1 MNNSSI
7 NNPYSQDSVGVLQG
21 YREAVRDDITFLG
34 IKAYSEHPEVYR
46 AAELLVNE
54 YCRTRQRIKNKDKLP
69 RDAKKLIASI
79 WLHGGQFRFTTKEE
93 YFSKGKR
100 KQVWMTNRT
109 LELFNCA
116 RQLQWIETVAGAIP
130 PYLAKNEIGFS
141 AIYQATDK
149 FKQLLA
155 WLTIEDIT
163 INPDLP
169 CVLRKDEHDRV
180 IEEPERF
187 YQSDKYLE
195 HQNLVQSHL
204 NRLREHRASWG
215 DGNLIPPTELLLT
228 RQFTGTFGK
237 GGRWYCNF
245 QNKPKTVRN
254 SITIDSKPVGSLDIT
269 QCHPMLILRLY
280 NGKESEDG
288 LFSKF
293 NEDVYQVT
301 GFEHLKRDIR
311 KKAINTLFNAND
323 ETSAEKSLRNT
334 HWWIDAVTG
343 DLEIKTYKSKKIR
356 KGQPI
361 FKDTDEIKRFILGF
375 KLQHPDFAK
384 VIGTGIGLTLQGF
397 DSSIT
402 TQVLKFAN
410 QMKLPIIPIH
420 EEYLVP
426 EDKKYLIEEIL
437 KQSMRV
443 VLLDAGQYGTL
454 KGKWTDSKGKKSNV
468 LMNLSNGK

>member
-7 NNPYSQDSVGVLQG
+7 NNSNYQDSTQVLQG

-79 WLHGGQFRFTTKEE
+79 WLHDGQFRFTTKEE

-100 KQVWMTNRT
+100 KQVWMTHRT

-116 RQLQWIETVAGAIP
+116 RELEWVEVVKGAIP
-130 PYLAKNEIGFS
+130 PYLAKNEIGFT

-149 FKQLLA
+149 FKNILN
-155 WLTIEDIT
+155 WLSIEDIT
-163 INPDLP
+163 VNPDLP
-169 CVLRKDEHDRV
+169 CVLRKSEDDRV
-180 IEEPERF
+180 IEEPESF
-187 YQSDKYLE
+187 YQTEEYLR
-195 HQNLVQSHL
+195 HQSLVQSHL
-204 NRLREHRASWG
+204 NRLREHQARWANG
-215 DGNLIPPTELLLT
+215 RLIPPSELLLT
-228 RQFTGTFGK
+228 RQFTKTFGK

-254 SITIDSKPVGSLDIT
+254 SITIGGKPVGSLDIT

-280 NGKESEDG
+280 NGKQSEDG
-288 LFSKF
+288 LFSQF
-293 NEDVYQVT
+293 NEDVYQVS
-301 GFEHLKRDIR
+301 GFEYLHRDIR
-311 KKAINTLFNAND
+311 KKAVNTLFNANN
-323 ETSAEKSLRNT
+323 EESAEKSLRHT
-334 HWWIDAVTG
+334 HWWIDELTSE
-343 DLEIKTYKSKKIR
+343 LKIKTYKTKRVR

-361 FKDTDEIKRFILGF
+361 FRDTPEIRQFISSF
-375 KLQHPDFAK
+375 KLQHPDFGK

-397 DSSIT
+397 DSALT
-402 TQVLKFAN
+402 TQVLKFAEI
-410 QMKLPIIPIH
+410 MKLPIIPIH

-437 KQSMRV
+437 RSSMRV
-443 VLLDAGQYGTL
+443 VLMQAGQYGTL
-454 KGKWTDSKGKKSNV
+454 KAKWTDSKEVQTKV
-468 LMNLSNGK
+468 IINLE

>member
-34 IKAYSEHPEVYR
+34 IKAYSEHPEVYK

-69 RDAKKLIASI
+69 RDAKKLIASV
-79 WLHGGQFRFTTKEE
+79 WLHDGQFRFTTKEE

-116 RQLQWIETVAGAIP
+116 RELDWIETVAGAIP

-155 WLTIEDIT
+155 WLTTEDIT

-169 CVLRKDEHDRV
+169 CVLRKDEDDRV
-180 IEEPERF
+180 IEEPESF
-187 YQSDKYLE
+187 YQSDRYLE
-195 HQNLVQSHL
+195 HENLVQSHL
-204 NRLREHRASWG
+204 NRLREHQARWSNG
-215 DGNLIPPTELLLT
+215 RLIPPTELLLR

-254 SITIDSKPVGSLDIT
+254 SITIDGKPVGSLDIT

-280 NGKESEDG
+280 NGKEAEDG
-288 LFSKF
+288 LFSRF

-301 GFEHLKRDIR
+301 GFEHLDRDIR

-334 HWWIDAVTG
+334 HWWIDQETG
-343 DLEIKTYKSKKIR
+343 ELEIKTYKTKRVR

-361 FKDTDEIKRFILGF
+361 FKDTEEIRSFILGF
-375 KLQHPDFAK
+375 KLQHPDFGK

-397 DSSIT
+397 DSAIT
-402 TQVLKFAN
+402 TQVLKFADY
-410 QMKLPIIPIH
+410 MKLPIIPIH

-443 VLLDAGQYGTL
+443 VLMKAGQYGTL
-454 KGKWTDSKGKKSNV
+454 KAKWTDSKGNKNFVELRLDK
-468 LMNLSNGK
+468 

>member
-34 IKAYSEHPEVYR
+34 IKAYSEHPEVYS

-54 YCRTRQRIKNKDKLP
+54 YCRTRQRIKNKDKLS

-109 LELFNCA
+109 LELFNCT
-116 RQLQWIETVAGAIP
+116 RKLGWIETVAGAIP

-155 WLTIEDIT
+155 WLTTEDIT
-163 INPDLP
+163 INPELP
-169 CVLRKDEHDRV
+169 CVLRKDEDDRV
-180 IEEPERF
+180 IEERESF

-204 NRLREHRASWG
+204 NRLREHQARWA
-215 DGNLIPPTELLLT
+215 DGKLISPTELLLT
-228 RQFTGTFGK
+228 RQFTGTFSK

-245 QNKPKTVRN
+245 QNKPKTIRN
-254 SITIDSKPVGSLDIT
+254 SITINGKPVGSLDIT

-288 LFSKF
+288 LFSQF

-301 GFEHLKRDIR
+301 GFEHLDRDIR
-311 KKAINTLFNAND
+311 KKTINTLFNANN
-323 ETSAEKSLRNT
+323 EKEAEKSLRNT
-334 HWWIDAVTG
+334 HWWIDHETG
-343 DLEIKTYKSKKIR
+343 ELEIKTYKTKRVR

-361 FKDTDEIKRFILGF
+361 FKDTDEIRRFILGF

-384 VIGTGIGLTLQGF
+384 VIGTGIGLKLQGF

-402 TQVLKFAN
+402 TQVLKFADY
-410 QMKLPIIPIH
+410 MKLSIIPIH

-443 VLLDAGQYGTL
+443 VLMEAGQYGTL
-454 KGKWTDSKGKKSNV
+454 KAKWTDSNGFKSSV
-468 LMNLSNGK
+468 SIDLS